1 MCFLYMLYYSFVS
14 YRQQLGWKSAKAS
27 AVPHSYTRLEVPG
40 YGSMLL
46 SDSDSVSTFEF
57 EAPEHEYNSDQ
68 SVAVSNKTNLVST
81 ANPGLAVECD
91 SGRVTRGS
99 THGLNVEPILF

>member
-1 MCFLYMLYYSFVS
+1 
-14 YRQQLGWKSAKAS
+14 
-27 AVPHSYTRLEVPG
+27 
-40 YGSMLL
+40 MLL